1 MCHHSDLAGRISA
14 KWPYPSLWTNMTRR
28 GESGYQLTLPRY
40 SSSNINRWL
49 FFAASLDNTWTGKL
63 SSSIFLKRGYVD
75 STLRQGCYVLLHKT
89 NIRPGERMNFA
100 QNKEIRKYLEGV
112 CWIYDI
118 RKNPIIY
125 IFPSF
130 FKNMYGK
137 LPKDTEQM
145 NSFKI
150 ITTYWTPV
158 ELYVAKN
165 SFQCIT
171 NYLCIRFP

>member
-1 MCHHSDLAGRISA
+1 MTLSQSVDKYDSEERIWIS
-14 KWPYPSLWTNMTRR
+14 TDFTMV
-28 GESGYQLTLPRY
+28 
-40 SSSNINRWL
+40 L
-49 FFAASLDNTWTGKL
+49 FKQYKQMVVFAASLDNTWTGKL
-63 SSSIFLKRGYVD
+63 SSSIFLKRGFVD
-75 STLRQGCYVLLHKT
+75 STLRQGGYVLLHKT

-100 QNKEIRKYLEGV
+100 QNKEICTYLEGA

-118 RKNPIIY
+118 HKNHQKSNY
-125 IFPSF
+125 LYFPF
-130 FKNMYGK
+130 LLKKMYGK
-137 LPKDTEQM
+137 PPKDTEQM

-158 ELYVAKN
+158 ELYFAKN